1 MHFLFCLD
9 LSLHAG
15 AGKKF
20 GILIFVTEHG
30 PSPIMRQGPCKNV
43 FQNKLPIF
51 RDSMPS
57 ICIERIGPTH
67 TDPLSS

>member
-30 PSPIMRQGPCKNV
+30 LEYKNCLLDATEKSKTIQQYGMLV
-43 FQNKLPIF
+43 
-51 RDSMPS
+51 
-57 ICIERIGPTH
+57 
-67 TDPLSS
+67 LSTFFSFLIYFHLLEMIVT